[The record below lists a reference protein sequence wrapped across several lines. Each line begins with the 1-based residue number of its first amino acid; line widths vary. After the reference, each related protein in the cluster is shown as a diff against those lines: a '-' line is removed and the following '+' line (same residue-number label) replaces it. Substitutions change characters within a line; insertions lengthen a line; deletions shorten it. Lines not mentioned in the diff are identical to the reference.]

1 MTYTEYIK
9 SLLTLYQP
17 GTPIYIANI
26 ADKLAKE
33 FQLASK
39 EATAA
44 TSVAIK
50 RMMDN
55 GTVTDLRFF
64 QKGIYYRTIVTPF
77 GEKGINKAQ
86 LIADKYILPD
96 KGYETGLFLL
106 HRMGLTTQMPR
117 EYVIATNL
125 AKECARTDKRLGIT
139 IRPPK
144 VAVNAENKAYLQ
156 ILDVLEL
163 IEKAPID
170 AERPYEKIATHIQS
184 SHLQYD
190 RLLFLA
196 DNYYNHKTIIQL
208 AHTAGKGIVI

>member
-1 MTYTEYIK
+1 MVHSTV
-9 SLLTLYQP
+9 P
-17 GTPIYIANI
+17 API
-26 ADKLAKE
+26 
-33 FQLASK
+33 S
-39 EATAA
+39 
-44 TSVAIK
+44 
-50 RMMDN
+50 
-55 GTVTDLRFF
+55 
-64 QKGIYYRTIVTPF
+64 
-77 GEKGINKAQ
+77 
-86 LIADKYILPD
+86 
-96 KGYETGLFLL
+96 
-106 HRMGLTTQMPR
+106 R
-117 EYVIATNL
+117 E
-125 AKECARTDKRLGIT
+125 DKRLGIT